1 MKGLEV
7 HVGLTPEEMLNIFN
21 KMYLEVW
28 NSMKDKIKW
37 DEENIEHLLLQVFE
51 VVITAFR
58 DGVMLTLFEN
68 NEKLYQN
75 LLQAGIG
82 FVRENADKKEI

>member
-1 MKGLEV
+1 LKGLEV